1 MTKKKN
7 PLVFLDVS
15 IDGDPVEKI
24 VIELFADVVPKT
36 AENFRALCTGEK
48 GVGTSTGKPLHYKG
62 SFFHRIIK
70 GFMAQVCIFFSF
82 YGIHGKGYYYLC
94 ALALLASLFKEGGD
108 FSKGNGTGGESIYGG
123 KFADENFKRAHEGPG
138 FLSMAN
144 SGPNTNGSQFFM
156 TFKRQPHLDGKH
168 VVFGKVVQGI
178 DTLKKIEQ
186 LGTGDGKPARL
197 VKIVDCGETSENK
210 IHGAVG
216 TEKGRKKKSGKALSS
231 DDSSDEQARGR
242 RKNSLKDR
250 RKKRKRKYSSS
261 DSYSSDTDSD
271 SYSSDNDSASDS
283 DSSLSDS
290 SSSSDG
296 RRRKRRRPLKRDKH
310 QRGKKRK
317 DGRKDRKRGL
327 RDKKSRHKS
336 KWSSESSSGT
346 DSGSTS
352 SSRSS
357 SDDEKASHHVSAHK
371 TSNSTHT
378 ESKHPRNLGKKT
390 GALEQDTIAKPQKD
404 HELKMSEDD
413 SSHEEG
419 EFSQKNELLNNG
431 HGTEAKSEKTAKQ
444 HPLSDDSGKS
454 RSLTP
459 SPRRRAKI
467 SPRRNPSISP
477 KKIST
482 MSPRYQHDSR
492 SPARKSGKRNQGNS
506 RSPLGSPA
514 RKATEPPAS
523 NHGRGLSRSPS
534 PNGAPKRIRKGRGF
548 TDRFSFARR
557 YRTPSPERSPRR
569 SYPYGGRNVNA
580 RNRDRYSSYRSYS
593 ERSPQRRYRSPPRGR
608 SPPRFSLFPSV
619 FWIIFPLHSTN
630 SYFPFVRYR
639 RRRSRSRSASRSPGA
654 YHGRNRVRS
663 RSPMR
668 SPSPT
673 DNRPPISERLRS
685 RLGPQGDDQ
694 RPSDKGRF
702 RSRSRSRGSSGS
714 GSTEATPQKPCSK
727 AASVSPSR
735 SRSSSPDGQKGL
747 VSYGDA
753 SPV

>member
-1 MTKKKN
+1 MSLIGKLGFGVLWVCSNASVASVEGREMTKKKN

-70 GFMAQVCIFFSF
+70 GFMAQ
-82 YGIHGKGYYYLC
+82 
-94 ALALLASLFKEGGD
+94 GGD

-242 RKNSLKDR
+242 RRNSLKDR

-390 GALEQDTIAKPQKD
+390 GALEQDTITKPQKD

-608 SPPRFSLFPSV
+608 SPPR
-619 FWIIFPLHSTN
+619 
-630 SYFPFVRYR
+630 YR

-714 GSTEATPQKPCSK
+714 GSTEATPQKPCGK

>member
-70 GFMAQVCIFFSF
+70 GFMAQ
-82 YGIHGKGYYYLC
+82 
-94 ALALLASLFKEGGD
+94 GGD

-216 TEKGRKKKSGKALSS
+216 TEKGRKKKSAKALSS

-608 SPPRFSLFPSV
+608 SPPR
-619 FWIIFPLHSTN
+619 
-630 SYFPFVRYR
+630 YR

-727 AASVSPSR
+727 AASMSPSR

>member
-70 GFMAQVCIFFSF
+70 GFMAQ
-82 YGIHGKGYYYLC
+82 
-94 ALALLASLFKEGGD
+94 GGD

-378 ESKHPRNLGKKT
+378 ESKHPQNLDAGKKT
-390 GALEQDTIAKPQKD
+390 GALEQDTITKPQKD

-569 SYPYGGRNVNA
+569 SYPYSGRNVNA

-608 SPPRFSLFPSV
+608 SPP
-619 FWIIFPLHSTN
+619 
-630 SYFPFVRYR
+630 RYR

>member
-70 GFMAQVCIFFSF
+70 GFMAQ
-82 YGIHGKGYYYLC
+82 
-94 ALALLASLFKEGGD
+94 GGD

-242 RKNSLKDR
+242 RRNSLKDR

-390 GALEQDTIAKPQKD
+390 GALEQDTITKPQKD

-608 SPPRFSLFPSV
+608 SPPR
-619 FWIIFPLHSTN
+619 
-630 SYFPFVRYR
+630 YR

-714 GSTEATPQKPCSK
+714 GSTEATPQKPCGK

>member
-70 GFMAQVCIFFSF
+70 GFMAQ
-82 YGIHGKGYYYLC
+82 
-94 ALALLASLFKEGGD
+94 GGD

-378 ESKHPRNLGKKT
+378 ESKHPRNLDAGKKT

-569 SYPYGGRNVNA
+569 SYPYSGRNVNA

-608 SPPRFSLFPSV
+608 SPP
-619 FWIIFPLHSTN
+619 
-630 SYFPFVRYR
+630 RYR